1 MSKQWYFQVMGAE
14 VGPLSPAEL
23 ADKVKRG
30 QIQADT
36 LVRKGAD
43 GKWMVADR
51 IKGLLSPLP
60 EAASPDAADV
70 SAVTSATSSEQ
81 TKSAGAVPRVIDP
94 QTEEGESTYHLDG
107 DKVAAAV
114 VEQQQTE
121 FDFFRFVG
129 FRHAI
134 TQPLHDALEAHARQH
149 HLTFTQITRRALAQF
164 LGRPELGEDKP
175 ADAPAETLLAEPPPA
190 AAVTASPDK

>member
-14 VGPLSPAEL
+14 VGPLSPGEL

-36 LVRKGAD
+36 LVRKGED
-43 GKWMVADR
+43 GKWMPADR
-51 IKGLLSPLP
+51 IKGLLSPP
-60 EAASPDAADV
+60 PDAVSTDV
-70 SAVTSATSSEQ
+70 AEMLAAPSEQ
-81 TKSAGAVPRVIDP
+81 KKSTGAAPKTVDP
-94 QTEEGESTYHLDG
+94 LTQEGESTYHLDG
-107 DKVAAAV
+107 DKAAALPI
-114 VEQQQTE
+114 EQQQTE
-121 FDFFRFVG
+121 FDFFQFVG
-129 FRHAI
+129 FRQAI
-134 TQPLHDALEAHARQH
+134 TTPLHEALEAHARQH

-175 ADAPAETLLAEPPPA
+175 ADAPAETLLAEPQPA

>member
-1 MSKQWYFQVMGAE
+1 MSMQWYFQVMGSD

-43 GKWMVADR
+43 GKWMPADR
-51 IKGLLSPLP
+51 IKGLLPPPP
-60 EAASPDAADV
+60 EADPPPPEKMPVAATTS
-70 SAVTSATSSEQ
+70 SAVV
-81 TKSAGAVPRVIDP
+81 KSKTDVIARDP
-94 QTEEGESTYHLDG
+94 QVDEDDETYHFNG
-107 DKVAAAV
+107 DKAAAASDHAH
-114 VEQQQTE
+114 EPAE
-121 FDFFRFVG
+121 FDFFQFVG

-134 TQPLHDALEAHARQH
+134 TQPLHDVLEAYAQKH

-164 LGRPELGEDKP
+164 LGRPELGEDKKPELPAEVDSAP
-175 ADAPAETLLAEPPPA
+175 ADAEGVA
-190 AAVTASPDK
+190 

>member
-36 LVRKGAD
+36 QVRKGAD
-43 GKWMVADR
+43 GKWMAADR

-60 EAASPDAADV
+60 EAASPDTADV
-70 SAVTSATSSEQ
+70 SAATSATSPEP
-81 TKSAGAVPRVIDP
+81 TKSAGAAPRVVDP
-94 QTEEGESTYHLDG
+94 LAEEGESTYHLDG
-107 DKVAAAV
+107 DKAAASA

-134 TQPLHDALEAHARQH
+134 SQSLHDALEAHAQQH

-175 ADAPAETLLAEPPPA
+175 ADAPVESSPTETNEAPLA
-190 AAVTASPDK
+190 D